1 MLSYEV
7 ICVCN
12 VAAQLVG
19 IKVLFKFIKFVI
31 QGDGLIRDSLNFLEG
46 QAYVLVLIIQVDS
59 KVCKDELF

>member
-7 ICVCN
+7 ICVCD

-31 QGDGLIRDSLNFLEG
+31 QGDGLIRDSLNFLEC

-59 KVCKDELF
+59 KVCKDE

>member
-7 ICVCN
+7 ICVCD